1 MLTIFAGKVQDLRP
15 FLTEERLPE
24 NWEPRIRHR
33 MGLTML
39 EFNNVALPVEL
50 GIREEVDGSIAAAG
64 RERYDS
70 VHPVSSTQ
78 KAP

>member
-1 MLTIFAGKVQDLRP
+1 MDDLRP
-15 FLTEERLPE
+15 FLTEERIPDG
-24 NWEPRIRHR
+24 WEPRVRHR
-33 MGLTML
+33 MGITIL
-39 EFNNVALPVEL
+39 EFNNTVLPIEL

>member
-1 MLTIFAGKVQDLRP
+1 
-15 FLTEERLPE
+15 
-24 NWEPRIRHR
+24 

-78 KAP
+78 KIP

>member
-1 MLTIFAGKVQDLRP
+1 MGITI
-15 FLTEERLPE
+15 
-24 NWEPRIRHR
+24 
-33 MGLTML
+33 L
-39 EFNNVALPVEL
+39 EFNNTVLPIEL

-78 KAP
+78 KTP